1 MKKPFA
7 AAADEN
13 KEAIAAVLL
22 TELANANHII
32 EIGSGTGQHAIHFS
46 KLLPHLT
53 WHCSDQSSHIA
64 GIQLWLESAGLNN
77 TPPAFV
83 LDVSQDWPKQIY
95 DAAYAANIA
104 HIMHWPEIE
113 DLFAGLSTILGHGAY
128 FYLYG
133 PFSFDT
139 KFSSQSNQAFDQ
151 FLRQQDPHSGLRD
164 KNELDQLAL
173 KHGLI
178 AAASWAMPTNN
189 HILSWQKT

>member
-32 EIGSGTGQHAIHFS
+32 EIGSGTGQHAVHFS

-83 LDVSQDWPKQIY
+83 LDISQDWPKQIY

-151 FLRQQDPHSGLRD
+151 FH
-164 KNELDQLAL
+164 
-173 KHGLI
+173 
-178 AAASWAMPTNN
+178 ASKTHTQVYVTKTNS
-189 HILSWQKT
+189 ISSPSSMD